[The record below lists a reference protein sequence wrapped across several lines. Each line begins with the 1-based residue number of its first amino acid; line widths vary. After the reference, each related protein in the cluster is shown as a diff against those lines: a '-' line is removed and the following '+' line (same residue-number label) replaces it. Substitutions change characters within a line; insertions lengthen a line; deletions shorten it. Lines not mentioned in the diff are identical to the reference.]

1 MRVSQAKKQCQKPS
15 APGSAKRWAGATS
28 IYKKKRAANLSWFFQ
43 GRPKLMPQNEAS
55 CRRLSPSATLKITPS
70 RVLSLRRNTRRVA
83 RTFLSAFEGT
93 ELKNPGFSATKTF
106 MENFRQLMEIIGTA
120 VDGVGVFIVA
130 AGALVATARL
140 LVRRTQNTGN
150 YYSSYR
156 QDIGRAILLGLEFL
170 IAGDIIRT
178 VVVAPT
184 IQNVLVL
191 GLIVLIRTFLSLSLQ
206 LEIEGRLPW
215 QRANNG

>member
-1 MRVSQAKKQCQKPS
+1 
-15 APGSAKRWAGATS
+15 
-28 IYKKKRAANLSWFFQ
+28 
-43 GRPKLMPQNEAS
+43 
-55 CRRLSPSATLKITPS
+55 
-70 RVLSLRRNTRRVA
+70 
-83 RTFLSAFEGT
+83 
-93 ELKNPGFSATKTF
+93 
-106 MENFRQLMEIIGTA
+106 MEIIGTA

-130 AGALVATARL
+130 AGAIVATARL
-140 LVRRTQNTGN
+140 LVRRTHNAGN

-215 QRANNG
+215 RREGLPPD

>member
-1 MRVSQAKKQCQKPS
+1 
-15 APGSAKRWAGATS
+15 
-28 IYKKKRAANLSWFFQ
+28 
-43 GRPKLMPQNEAS
+43 
-55 CRRLSPSATLKITPS
+55 
-70 RVLSLRRNTRRVA
+70 
-83 RTFLSAFEGT
+83 
-93 ELKNPGFSATKTF
+93 
-106 MENFRQLMEIIGTA
+106 MENFRQLMEIVGTT

-130 AGALVATARL
+130 AGAIVATARL
-140 LVRRTQNTGN
+140 LVRRTHNTGN

-184 IQNVLVL
+184 VQNVLVL

-206 LEIEGRLPW
+206 LEIEGKLPW
-215 QRANNG
+215 RREALPPD

>member
-1 MRVSQAKKQCQKPS
+1 
-15 APGSAKRWAGATS
+15 
-28 IYKKKRAANLSWFFQ
+28 
-43 GRPKLMPQNEAS
+43 
-55 CRRLSPSATLKITPS
+55 
-70 RVLSLRRNTRRVA
+70 
-83 RTFLSAFEGT
+83 
-93 ELKNPGFSATKTF
+93 
-106 MENFRQLMEIIGTA
+106 MEVVGTA

-140 LVRRTQNTGN
+140 LVRRRHNTGN

-215 QRANNG
+215 QREGLPPDR

>member
-1 MRVSQAKKQCQKPS
+1 
-15 APGSAKRWAGATS
+15 
-28 IYKKKRAANLSWFFQ
+28 
-43 GRPKLMPQNEAS
+43 
-55 CRRLSPSATLKITPS
+55 
-70 RVLSLRRNTRRVA
+70 
-83 RTFLSAFEGT
+83 
-93 ELKNPGFSATKTF
+93 
-106 MENFRQLMEIIGTA
+106 MEIIGTA
-120 VDGVGVFIVA
+120 VDGIGVLIVA
-130 AGALVATARL
+130 GGAIVASARL
-140 LVRRTQNTGN
+140 LMHRAQNTGN

-184 IQNVLVL
+184 MQNVVVL

-215 QRANNG
+215 RREAQEH

>member
-1 MRVSQAKKQCQKPS
+1 MTMESF
-15 APGSAKRWAGATS
+15 RW
-28 IYKKKRAANLSWFFQ
+28 
-43 GRPKLMPQNEAS
+43 
-55 CRRLSPSATLKITPS
+55 
-70 RVLSLRRNTRRVA
+70 
-83 RTFLSAFEGT
+83 
-93 ELKNPGFSATKTF
+93 
-106 MENFRQLMEIIGTA
+106 LMEIVGTA

-130 AGALVATARL
+130 AGALVATTRL
-140 LVRRTQNTGN
+140 LVRRAHNMGN

-184 IQNVLVL
+184 IQNVVVL

-215 QRANNG
+215 RREPQHH